1 MRNTCT
7 LCEANAHGTVDG
19 EKYCQRHY
27 RRIQRNGDPQIV
39 KKAGR
44 PKKQTTGQVRLGV
57 LRVNTP
63 TNDNFKS
70 MQLDLT

>member
-44 PKKQTTGQVRLGV
+44 PKKQTTG
-57 LRVNTP
+57 
-63 TNDNFKS
+63 
-70 MQLDLT
+70 